1 MKISHIRIRKHID
14 IKVQCIEI
22 YKPINELSSRFN
34 VVEAE
39 RNELEGENVK
49 TQRMRITE
57 EGAAGKLVV
66 EFMWLIE
73 SEKSV

>member
-1 MKISHIRIRKHID
+1 MKISHIRIRRHVD

-34 VVEAE
+34 AADAE
-39 RNELEGENVK
+39 RNDLEDENVK
-49 TQRMRITE
+49 TQCMRITE

-66 EFMWLIE
+66 KFT
-73 SEKSV
+73 

>member
-34 VVEAE
+34 AAEAE
-39 RNELEGENVK
+39 RNDLEDENVK
-49 TQRMRITE
+49 TQCVRITE
-57 EGAAGKLVV
+57 EGATGKLVV
-66 EFMWLIE
+66 KFT
-73 SEKSV
+73 